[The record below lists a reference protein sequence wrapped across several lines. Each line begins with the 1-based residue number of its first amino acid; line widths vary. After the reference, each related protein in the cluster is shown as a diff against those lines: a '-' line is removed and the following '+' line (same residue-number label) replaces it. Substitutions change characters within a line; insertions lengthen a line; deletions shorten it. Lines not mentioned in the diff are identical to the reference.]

1 MNPMFRSKAIYNS
14 FAFDSFMTIKSTI
27 IKTCFLL
34 TLLIATATCIST
46 YYPMLSMNME
56 LLISLVIVGGIIIL
70 VTNFHPRFSII
81 SAPLISIIQGILV
94 GSISLRYALISWD
107 FIFTAVVGTCAI
119 LFSISFLYI
128 TRIIKVGH
136 KLLSIITTL
145 TSGILIFYLLI
156 WILKICGVS
165 FPYLHEAN
173 PLTLVFTLVIVLVAT
188 ITLLADFR
196 YIEYMA
202 EHNLAKHMEWYVALS
217 LLVTIVWLYVELLR
231 LSRIVY
237 LILIGRQL

>member
-1 MNPMFRSKAIYNS
+1 MFRSNAIYNS

-34 TLLIATATCIST
+34 TLLLGTATCIST
-46 YYPMLSMNME
+46 YFPMLSMNIE
-56 LLISLVIVGGIIIL
+56 LLICLVLVGGIIIII
-70 VTNFHPRFSII
+70 TNFYPKFSIV
-81 SAPLISIIQGILV
+81 SAPSISIIQGILV

-119 LFSISFLYI
+119 LFSVSFLYI
-128 TRIIKVGH
+128 TKIIKVGH
-136 KLLSIITTL
+136 KLISIISTL
-145 TSGILIFYLLI
+145 TSGVLIFYMLI
-156 WILKICGVS
+156 WILKLFGVS
-165 FPYLHEAN
+165 LPYLHETN
-173 PLTLVFTLVIVLVAT
+173 PLTLVFSLVIVLVAT
-188 ITLLADFR
+188 LTLLADFR

-202 EHNLAKHMEWYVALS
+202 EHNLAKHMEWYAALS

-237 LILIGRQL
+237 LILIGRQH

>member
-1 MNPMFRSKAIYNS
+1 MYNS

-34 TLLIATATCIST
+34 TLLLGTATCIST
-46 YYPMLSMNME
+46 YFPMLSMNIE
-56 LLISLVIVGGIIIL
+56 LLICLVLVGGIIIL
-70 VTNFHPRFSII
+70 ITNFYPKFSIV
-81 SAPLISIIQGILV
+81 SAPSISIIQGILV

-119 LFSISFLYI
+119 LFSVSFLYI
-128 TRIIKVGH
+128 TKIIKVGH
-136 KLLSIITTL
+136 KLISTL
-145 TSGILIFYLLI
+145 TFGVLIFYMLI
-156 WILKICGVS
+156 WILKQFGVS
-165 FPYLHEAN
+165 LPYLHEAN
-173 PLTLVFTLVIVLVAT
+173 PLTLVFSLVIVLVAT
-188 ITLLADFR
+188 LTLLADFR

-202 EHNLAKHMEWYVALS
+202 EHNLAKHMEWYAALS

-237 LILIGRQL
+237 LILIGRQH